1 MTTIRV
7 LLADDHAV
15 LREGLRALLENEP
28 DLEVVGQAEDGVD
41 CCAQIWDLVPDVAIV
56 DINMPGCSGI
66 EVLEELRDRSL
77 KTRVLIL
84 TMHDDPEYLRRVI
97 ALGGAGYVLKQAA
110 SDELLTAI
118 RTVYDGGV
126 YLHPDHA
133 LMLADGV
140 LNDDSSET
148 EIDERHTRFDSL
160 SDREAEV
167 FRLVA
172 FGYRNKEIADMAHLS
187 VKTVETYKAR
197 LMTKLDITSR
207 TALVRYALEMGILN

>member
-1 MTTIRV
+1 MAAIRV

-15 LREGLRALLENEP
+15 LRAGLRALLENEE
-28 DLEVVGQAEDGVD
+28 DFEVVGQAEDGID
-41 CCAQIWDLVPDVAIV
+41 CCKQIEELAPDVAIV
-56 DINMPGCSGI
+56 GINMPRCNGI
-66 EVLEELRDRSL
+66 EVIEELRKSSL

-118 RTVYDGGV
+118 RTVHDGGV
-126 YLHPDHA
+126 YLHADHA
-133 LMLADGV
+133 RMLAAGAADG
-140 LNDDSSET
+140 NSSNT
-148 EIDERHTRFDSL
+148 EIDERHARFDSL
-160 SDREAEV
+160 SAREAEV

-172 FGYRNKEIADMAHLS
+172 LGYRNKEIADMTHLS

-207 TALVRYALEMGILN
+207 TALVRYALEMGALS